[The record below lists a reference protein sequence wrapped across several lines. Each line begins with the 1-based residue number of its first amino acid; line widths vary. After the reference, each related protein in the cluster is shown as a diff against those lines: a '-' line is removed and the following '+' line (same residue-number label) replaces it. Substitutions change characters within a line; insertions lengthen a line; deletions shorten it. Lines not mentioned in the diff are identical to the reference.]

1 MNFSRLFVILKCL
14 RKLGW
19 SEKMT
24 IQEQILN
31 AIQDFDTIII
41 HRHKRPDPDAVG
53 SQMGLA
59 DILKTSFPAKKIYA
73 VGKQYSSFDWLGVT
87 DEIEDS
93 AYQNALVIVVDTAN
107 QPRVDD
113 DRYLNGKM
121 LIKIDHHPN
130 DDQFGDLMW
139 VDETASSTSELIG
152 EFCFQLK
159 DQLMMTSNAA
169 RLLYA
174 GIVGDTGRF
183 KYPATTPKTFAVTS
197 KLTEY
202 DFDASAINQMEDEI
216 NLPLAHLAA
225 YTYDNLVIHENGAAH
240 LVLSN
245 AVLEPFNLG
254 DESTSSI
261 VPLPGNLKEVT
272 SWAILV
278 EQKDGGYRIR
288 LRSKGPA
295 INELAKQY
303 GGGGHPLASGAV
315 LENDDE
321 IEEFLTNLDK
331 VVDDYHATIQ
341 QEII

>member
-1 MNFSRLFVILKCL
+1 
-14 RKLGW
+14 
-19 SEKMT
+19 MT
-24 IQEQILN
+24 IQEQILS
-31 AIQDFDTIII
+31 AIQRFDTIII

-59 DILKTSFPAKKIYA
+59 EILKASFPAKKIYT
-73 VGKQYSSFDWLGVT
+73 VGKQYASFEWLGVT
-87 DEIEDS
+87 DDIDDDV
-93 AYQNALVIVVDTAN
+93 YQDALVIVVDTAN

-139 VDETASSTSELIG
+139 VDELASSTSELIG
-152 EFCFQLK
+152 DFCFQLK
-159 DQLMMTSNAA
+159 AQLVMTSNAA

-183 KYPATTPKTFAVTS
+183 KYPATTSKTFAITA

-202 DFDASAINQMEDEI
+202 DFDASAINQHEDEI

-225 YTYDNLVIHENGAAH
+225 YTYDNLVINDNGAAH
-240 LVLSN
+240 LILTN
-245 AVLEPFNLG
+245 AALEPFNLG

-278 EQKDGGYRIR
+278 EQQEGDYRIR

-315 LENDDE
+315 LADAKE
-321 IEEFLTNLDK
+321 IPEFLTNLDK
-331 VVDDYHATIQ
+331 VVDEYHATR
-341 QEII
+341 